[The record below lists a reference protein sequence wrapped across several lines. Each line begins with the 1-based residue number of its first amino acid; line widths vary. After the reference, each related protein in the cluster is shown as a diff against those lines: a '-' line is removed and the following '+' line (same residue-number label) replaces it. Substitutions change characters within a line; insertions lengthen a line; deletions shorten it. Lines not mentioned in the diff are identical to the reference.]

1 MKFSHPQ
8 KNSIVLLGFLILV
21 IFMVLICA
29 GILFRSVLPQNSQIT
44 KPSPELLTKAIV
56 MPHHDLLIDQFPTFY
71 QSFSLKDRQQ
81 IKQIIFL
88 SPNHF
93 QTQETIIKTRANNFN
108 VVAHGSPTQSVST
121 SLHINPFLLQ
131 SLLSTNIVSIDDIA
145 LEKDHGVFLHLPFLA
160 QAFPNATLTPL
171 LLTRNISQAP
181 LDKVVS
187 LLAAEMKNGE
197 TLLFI
202 SSDFSHYLSYDEAE
216 KKDQETLSIIQNGQ
230 AEQVLRLG
238 DDHTD
243 CPACL
248 YITMKVLAQE
258 KYHPPT
264 VLFHGNSAQY
274 VVSSSSTP
282 STSYFI
288 LRW

>member
-1 MKFSHPQ
+1 MKFSHPR
-8 KNSIVLLGFLILV
+8 KNNIVLFGFLTLV
-21 IFMVLICA
+21 IFVALICA
-29 GILFRSVLPQNSQIT
+29 GVLFRYVLPQHSQIT

-71 QSFSLKDRQQ
+71 ESFSLKDRQQ
-81 IKQIIFL
+81 IKQIVFL

-93 QTQETIIKTRANNFN
+93 QTQETRIKTRTNDFI
-108 VVAHGSPTQSVST
+108 VATNGSPSQSVSV
-121 SLHINPFLLQ
+121 SLHIQPVLLQ
-131 SLLSTNIVSIDDIA
+131 SLLSTNIVSTDDIVF
-145 LEKDHGVFLHLPFLA
+145 EKDHGVFLHIPFLA

-171 LLTRNISQAP
+171 LLTRNISQAA

-197 TLLFI
+197 TLLFV

-216 KKDQETLSIIQNGQ
+216 KMDQETLSLINNEQ
-230 AEQVLRLG
+230 AEQVLRLS

-248 YITMKVLAQE
+248 YIAMKVLAQE
-258 KYHPPT
+258 QYHPPT

-274 VVSSSSTP
+274 VISSSSTP